1 MMYGRRCEARMMLPR
16 VMLLGLMALAAA
28 FRGGLAAEAPSE
40 DAVRAAYLYRFAG
53 YVAWPDGAAADA
65 PFVIDVMDSPAMARE
80 LRRILASHSI
90 NGRMTLVREVSR
102 LQDVGNAQILYV
114 AEGRAQL
121 LRELRPQGRSA
132 LLLVT
137 AEEGGLGDGSVI
149 NFLTVDSN
157 VRFEVSLAA
166 AERWGLK
173 ISADLLGVAVRV
185 QGGHGQLG

>member
-1 MMYGRRCEARMMLPR
+1 
-16 VMLLGLMALAAA
+16 
-28 FRGGLAAEAPSE
+28 
-40 DAVRAAYLYRFAG
+40 
-53 YVAWPDGAAADA
+53 
-65 PFVIDVMDSPAMARE
+65 
-80 LRRILASHSI
+80 
-90 NGRMTLVREVSR
+90 MTLVREVSR

>member
-1 MMYGRRCEARMMLPR
+1 MNGR
-16 VMLLGLMALAAA
+16 LLAIVALIALAAVGRA
-28 FRGGLAAEAPSE
+28 CLAAEPHSE

-53 YVAWPDGAAADA
+53 YVAWPDAAAADA
-65 PFVIDVMDSPAMARE
+65 PFVIDVLDSPSMARE
-80 LRRILASHSI
+80 LRRILAAHSI
-90 NGRMTLVREVSR
+90 NGRTTQVREITELR
-102 LQDVGNAQILYV
+102 DVGNAQILYV
-114 AEGRAQL
+114 AAGRASL
-121 LRELRPQGRSA
+121 LRSLRPQGHSG

-137 AEEGGLGDGSVI
+137 AEEDGLSTGSVI

-157 VRFEVSLAA
+157 VRFEVSLSA